1 MEKLKLDLIESLHS
15 QYLDFICDQI
25 FAYLD
30 YDSLTNSKMVSVVWK
45 NIISKGAFWKVMVE
59 RKKNVLPYWKKVFDA
74 VKVFKD
80 KELLSR
86 GNADASER
94 HCEYYHTMYCLV
106 EDEIQKSVDS
116 NWRAGGKHQCVKYES
131 FGNHSFGVHGCEC
144 EVDSQ
149 WIVQIQRDCRIFLRN
164 RWTLELEKVLEIP
177 LTEINMNGRDR
188 EVKLNRLKI
197 NSNFIT
203 ASFDVHP
210 EICVWDAKSHEL
222 LRVLKPVPEQGNQ
235 VEGEYGEFYVKGHCL
250 WNDLLLSCHARL
262 SEADESYIVTLRRI
276 PLNGDG
282 EATLLYFQ
290 KVLPRPILFLEV
302 AMDDDYIVLFFAR
315 HEQRLY
321 MPSMAA
327 TFEIEI
333 RSAVSYD
340 VVHKISIPTSS
351 PFQRYQFHYLNG
363 FIVMGQTED
372 NLLSIWIAA
381 VGRCVNTICHGDKG
395 LCAIRIISDKYIVTC
410 DKDGVLKIW
419 DFQGTLIRPEPF
431 SSNFL
436 IRKISHLKAVSRSA
450 SAKPSVVSSK
460 VKMIDARKKTPR
472 VPPIEYVGSSC
483 MVADELQMILVSHSE
498 DGSSYLHVETFL
510 NAAQ

>member
-1 MEKLKLDLIESLHS
+1 MEEFKFDLIESLHS

-45 NIISKGAFWKVMVE
+45 EIISKGEFWKVMVE
-59 RKKNVLPYWKKVFDA
+59 RKKKVLPYWKKVFDA

-80 KELLSR
+80 QELLSR

-94 HCEYYHTMYCLV
+94 YCEYYHTMYCLV

-116 NWRAGGKHQCVKYES
+116 NWRAGGKYQRVKYKS
-131 FGNHSFGVHGCEC
+131 FGNHSFGVYGCEC

-149 WIVQIQRDCRIFLRN
+149 WIVQLQQHCRILVRN
-164 RWTLELEKVLEIP
+164 RWTLKLEKVLEIP

-188 EVKLNRLKI
+188 EVKLTRVKI

-203 ASFDVHP
+203 ASFSVHP

-235 VEGEYGEFYVKGHCL
+235 VEGEYEEFDVKGHCL
-250 WNDLLLSCHARL
+250 WNDLLLSCYARI
-262 SEADESYIVTLRRI
+262 SEADESFIVTLRRI

-282 EATLLYFQ
+282 EVTLLYYQ
-290 KVLPRPILFLEV
+290 KVLPKPISSLEV
-302 AMDDDYIVLFFAR
+302 AMDDDYIVLFFAKCLNSY
-315 HEQRLY
+315 EANFSIL
-321 MPSMAA
+321 A

-333 RSAVSYD
+333 RCAVAYD
-340 VVHKISIPTSS
+340 VLHKISIPTSS
-351 PFQRYQFHYLNG
+351 PCQPPFHYLNG
-363 FIVMGQTED
+363 FIVMGHIEE
-372 NLLSIWIAA
+372 NFFRIWSAGD
-381 VGRCVNTICHGDKG
+381 GRCVKTICYGDKG

-410 DKDGVLKIW
+410 DDDGVLKIW
-419 DFQGTLIRPEPF
+419 DFQAALIHPEPF
-431 SSNFL
+431 NSNFL
-436 IRKISHLKAVSRSA
+436 IRQISHLKAIPRAA
-450 SAKPSVVSSK
+450 SVKPSVVSSK
-460 VKMIDARKKTPR
+460 VRRIDGRKKMPR
-472 VPPIEYVGSSC
+472 VPPIEFMGSTC
-483 MVADELQMILVSHSE
+483 ADELQTILVSHLE

-510 NAAQ
+510 NAA